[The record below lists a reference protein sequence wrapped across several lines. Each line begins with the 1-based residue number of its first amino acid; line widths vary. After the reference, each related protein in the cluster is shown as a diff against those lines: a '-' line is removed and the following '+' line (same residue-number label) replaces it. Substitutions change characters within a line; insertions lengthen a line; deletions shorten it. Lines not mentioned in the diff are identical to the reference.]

1 MKKIKKIRLAFVY
14 NVRKSYPNPNDTQTQ
29 LGADCEDPEVIE
41 SMIKRLTDC
50 GFAVLPIEAD
60 EKAYLKLYK
69 NRANIDLVFNFA
81 EGIYGKDRE
90 AQMPAMLEMLQ
101 LPYLGS
107 TPLSQALMLDKA
119 KTKEILIANNIPT
132 LPFQLIKTG
141 KEAFDP
147 KLTFPLIVKPD
158 SEGSGAGITNK
169 SIVYNK
175 KELKKQVDYILK
187 SFHQS
192 VLIEPFLT
200 GREFSIGM
208 IGNPPKILP
217 FISPNHA
224 MLPKEYAPIDSLEV
238 KWVFEEQSSNENYLM
253 CPAKVDKTLEKKL
266 NKICYDLWNA
276 LYIRDWCRI
285 DLRCDENNQPFV
297 LEINAPPGMLPPEI
311 STTSYFPL
319 AARTAGIEYNDL
331 LKLLVATALKRYD
344 IKK

>member
-1 MKKIKKIRLAFVY
+1 MKKLRLAFIY
-14 NVRKSYPNPNDTQTQ
+14 NVRKTYPDPDDMSSQ

-41 SMIKRLTDC
+41 AIIKHLKECD
-50 GFAVLPIEAD
+50 FNVLPIEAN
-60 EKAYLKLYK
+60 EEAYLKLYK
-69 NRANIDLVFNFA
+69 NRNKIDLVFNFS

-90 AQMPAMLEMLQ
+90 AQMPAMLEMLR
-101 LPYLGS
+101 LPYIGS
-107 TPLSQALMLDKA
+107 TPLSQALILDKA

-132 LPFQLIKTG
+132 LPFQLFKTG
-141 KEAFDP
+141 TEAFDQ

-169 SIVYNK
+169 SIVHTK
-175 KELKKQVDYILK
+175 KELKKQVDFILK
-187 SFHQS
+187 SFHEP

-200 GREFSIGM
+200 GQEFSIAM

-224 MLPKEYAPIDSLEV
+224 MLPKGYEPIDSLEV
-238 KWVFEEQSSNENYLM
+238 KWVFEEQSTNENYLR
-253 CPAKVDKTLEKKL
+253 CPVKVDEALGNTLKKMCL
-266 NKICYDLWNA
+266 DLWDA

-285 DLRCDENNQPFV
+285 DLRCNGKNQPYV

-319 AARTAGIEYNDL
+319 AARAAGIEYNAL
-331 LKLLVATALKRYD
+331 LKLLVSTALKRYTLRT
-344 IKK
+344 